1 MISMTSSLSKPR
13 LSHLARAALTAAA
26 VATLAGSAH
35 AQCGLDIKASPSV
48 IMPGQSAK
56 VDVRARF
63 PVSAYAFAGAD
74 FSVSAATPSWS
85 FVTGGVIAG
94 ADVLA
99 ISASQ
104 PHLPQ
109 LGVIADPANP
119 YTAWTGRFTPSSY
132 APAYIELKAEPA
144 PGPAGP
150 SLWYYPSLLTSSAAM
165 CQPRGSTTGVLVNPV
180 RLGGFAAAPR
190 EGGTIDV
197 VGDSFVATGNTEE
210 GVLMALLLPA
220 VQSAP
225 EAEIGLHYGRGV
237 YSLILNGTATGT
249 ATQPMESLA
258 INFTKIEYS
267 KLPAARGYAMLID
280 PRGAEQVKGT
290 LTMMDGQIV
299 PFEVRDG
306 RAPFTVLDL
315 PTTIHTRAEQDER
328 RAVVQLEWI
337 LTVPPAPHIAPGSAH
352 PGGMNVL
359 FMDGSV
365 RAVRSATVQ
374 SRAKC
379 TNNLK
384 QLGLAV
390 LNFEVMG
397 TDTLTVT
404 PQR

>member
-1 MISMTSSLSKPR
+1 
-13 LSHLARAALTAAA
+13 
-26 VATLAGSAH
+26 
-35 AQCGLDIKASPSV
+35 
-48 IMPGQSAK
+48 MPGQSAK

-63 PVSAYAFAGAD
+63 PVGAYAFAGAD

-94 ADVLA
+94 ADVVG

-109 LGVIADPANP
+109 LGVVADPANP

-180 RLGGFAAAPR
+180 RLGTFAAAPR
-190 EGGTIDV
+190 EGGTIDI
-197 VGDSFVATGNTEE
+197 VGDSFVATGNTED
-210 GVLMALLLPA
+210 GILIAMLVPA
-220 VQSAP
+220 VQAAR
-225 EAEIGLHYGRGV
+225 EAETSVHYGRGV
-237 YSLILNGTATGT
+237 YSLALDATATGT
-249 ATQPMESLA
+249 AARPMEMISY
-258 INFTKIEYS
+258 NFTKIEYS
-267 KLPAARGYAMLID
+267 KLPATPGYAMLID
-280 PRGAEQVKGT
+280 PRGAEQVMGT
-290 LTMMDGQIV
+290 LIMMDGQVV

-315 PTTIHTRAEQDER
+315 PTNIHTRAEHDER
-328 RAVVQLEWI
+328 RAAVQFDWI
-337 LTVPPAPHIAPGSAH
+337 LTVPPAVPGSSH
-352 PGGMNVL
+352 PGGMNFL
-359 FMDGSV
+359 FADGSV

-384 QLGLAV
+384 QLGLAMHT
-390 LNFEVMG
+390 FEATG

>member
-1 MISMTSSLSKPR
+1 MNLVTPALSKPR
-13 LSHLARAALTAAA
+13 LSYFARAALTAAA
-26 VATLAGSAH
+26 IATLAGSAH
-35 AQCGLDIKASPSV
+35 AQCALDIKASPSV

-63 PVSAYAFAGAD
+63 PVSAYAFASAD
-74 FSVSAATPSWS
+74 FSVSAATPAWS

-94 ADVLA
+94 ADVVG

-119 YTAWTGRFTPSSY
+119 YTAWTGRLTPSSY

-144 PGPAGP
+144 PGPTGP
-150 SLWYYPSLLTSSAAM
+150 SLWYYPSLLTSSAAQ

-190 EGGTIDV
+190 MGGTIDTT
-197 VGDSFVATGNTEE
+197 GDSFVATGNPQE

-225 EAEIGLHYGRGV
+225 ELETTLNYGRGV
-237 YSLILNGTATGT
+237 YSLSLSGTAAGT
-249 ATQPMESLA
+249 ASRPMESVSY
-258 INFTKIEYS
+258 NFTKIEYS
-267 KLPAARGYAMLID
+267 KLPATPGYAMLID
-280 PRGAEQVKGT
+280 PRGAEQVRGT
-290 LTMMDGQIV
+290 LTMMDGQVV

-315 PTTIHTRAEQDER
+315 PTDIMTRAEHDER
-328 RAVVQLEWI
+328 RAAVQFEWI
-337 LTVPPAPHIAPGSAH
+337 LTVPPAAPGSSH
-352 PGGMNVL
+352 PGGMNFL
-359 FMDGSV
+359 FADGSV

-384 QLGLAV
+384 QLGLAFHT
-390 LNFEVMG
+390 FEVIG

-404 PQR
+404 PRR